1 MLSKGISMFVRAE
14 RSTLPELPEP
24 AIDGRYW
31 DPWRDPLA
39 SAFIGP
45 WGFSSA
51 DIDGKYFEKDA
62 FLG

>member
-62 FLG
+62 F